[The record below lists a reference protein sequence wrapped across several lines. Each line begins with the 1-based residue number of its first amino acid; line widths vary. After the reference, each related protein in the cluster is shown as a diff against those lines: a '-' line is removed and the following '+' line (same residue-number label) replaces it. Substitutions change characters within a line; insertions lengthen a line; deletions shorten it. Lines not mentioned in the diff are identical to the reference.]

1 MILLNALFPVLALV
15 VFGTAVKHWRLTD
28 EAFLRTSDRLV
39 YFVFFPLMLFWKIG
53 SAPLHFEDGWRYL
66 TASILAV
73 VAVCGL
79 SLLFI
84 RLRPVPSF
92 QAGSFN
98 QGCYRFNTYIGMAVL
113 INAFGEAGVQLYGIL
128 IGLIIPII
136 NVLCVSVLIWYD
148 TGSEHQHGNR
158 LAVTLKSLIANPLIL
173 ACVGGIIYSRAVG
186 SFPTPIDNTLKL
198 MSQVTLPLALFS
210 IGGSLTFSN
219 LRNNMG
225 LALVAAGFKL
235 AVLPIVGL
243 LFLWL
248 FGVTGL
254 AWKVSM
260 LFFTLPTS
268 TAIYIL
274 SSQLHSD
281 TELASTVI
289 VMSTL
294 LSFGSMALVLLAVG

>member
-15 VFGTAVKHWRLTD
+15 IFGAAVKHWRLTD
-28 EAFLRTSDRLV
+28 DAFLRTSDRLV

-53 SAPLHFEDGWRYL
+53 SAPLHFEEGWRYL

-73 VAVCGL
+73 IAVCGL
-79 SLLFI
+79 SLLYI

-128 IGLIIPII
+128 IGLIIPLI

-148 TGSEHQHGNR
+148 SSDEAPHGGR
-158 LAVTLKSLIANPLIL
+158 LVVTLRSLLANPLIL
-173 ACVGGIIYSRAVG
+173 ACVGGILYSRAVG
-186 SFPTPIDNTLKL
+186 SFPTPVDNTLKL

-210 IGGSLTFSN
+210 IGGSLTFAN
-219 LRNNMG
+219 LRTNMG

-281 TELASTVI
+281 TELASAVI